1 MQRLTEQRNK
11 LCVTAFNYVKFAL
24 KWIDE
29 IFSTHIFV
37 HVFNYC
43 HCFSE
48 TYIEFHSNLLSVH
61 IFVHDLENKLFL
73 LNQDAEYKLF
83 SFIIRKIILVLFWYH
98 CKTIK
103 FIEREMQTF
112 FNSAYQYFIFRKQ
125 LILVI
130 KKSVFNYR
138 LIGKIFFKVFA

>member
-11 LCVTAFNYVKFAL
+11 LRVTAFNYVKFAL

-29 IFSTHIFV
+29 IFSTHIFE

-48 TYIEFHSNLLSVH
+48 TYIEFHLNLLSIH

-83 SFIIRKIILVLFWYH
+83 SFIIRKIILVLFWYL

-112 FNSAYQYFIFRKQ
+112 YFIFIFRKQ
-125 LILVI
+125 LILVV